1 MGDGHTEYQ
10 PDTLARPVGCHM
22 NGGHIYF
29 KHLYL
34 KKLHLHVRLVGLH
47 GLNCILA
54 QVWITMLFS
63 ILIETYKGAFLFI
76 L

>member
-1 MGDGHTEYQ
+1 MWDLWSLLYFGCFLMGDGHTEYQ

-54 QVWITMLFS
+54 QV
-63 ILIETYKGAFLFI
+63 
-76 L
+76 